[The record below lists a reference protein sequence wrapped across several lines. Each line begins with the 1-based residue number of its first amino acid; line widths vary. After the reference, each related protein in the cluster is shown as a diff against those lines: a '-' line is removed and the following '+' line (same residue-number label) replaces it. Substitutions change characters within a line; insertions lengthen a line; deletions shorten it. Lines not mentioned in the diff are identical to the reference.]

1 MIHHR
6 NRNIAIMQLTI
17 EELEKKVSK
26 DIIVKV
32 AVDEFGINHKPKIEH
47 LVNLLH
53 NETWEK

>member
-32 AVDEFGINHKPKIEH
+32 AVDEFGVNHKPKIEH